1 MLLVEVTPRAAIQI
15 ETAAAWWVKNRPAA
29 PDAIRVDF
37 EDAKALLSVQP
48 GVGARS
54 STVRFPELRRLYL
67 SRVRYHVYY
76 YVRGQKIVIVAFW
89 HASRGSTPSL

>member
-1 MLLVEVTPRAAIQI
+1 MLDIEVTPRAALQL
-15 ETAAAWWVKNRPAA
+15 EAAATWWLKNRPAA

-37 EDAKALLSVQP
+37 HEAITLLSHQP

-54 STVRFPELRRLYL
+54 STARYPSLRRLYL

-76 YVRGQKIVIVAFW
+76 HVRGETIIVVAFW
-89 HASRGSTPSL
+89 HVSRGSGPGL